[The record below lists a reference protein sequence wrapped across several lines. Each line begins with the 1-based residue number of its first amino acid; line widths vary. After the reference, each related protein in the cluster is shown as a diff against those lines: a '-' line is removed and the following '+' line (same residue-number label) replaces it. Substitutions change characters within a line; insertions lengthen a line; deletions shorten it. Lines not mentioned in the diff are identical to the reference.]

1 MNHDDDGIGLYK
13 KEKNADF
20 IFIKKSGFFL
30 TQNAGRSQK
39 SFFSMVDTTVVPH
52 NMVSGL
58 WFSILFQVL
67 YSKLLP

>member
-39 SFFSMVDTTVVPH
+39 SFFSMSGLVF
-52 NMVSGL
+52 NIVSGTV
-58 WFSILFQVL
+58 Q
-67 YSKLLP
+67 